1 MNNNGRP
8 SLLFNS
14 GLNTLGDNAYF
25 IRLTDNKKCFICYE
39 GETLD
44 GEFDKYIVREGIKGA
59 CIFTLENAINFCMQ
73 SNANN
78 IEPVKVLEILGNDGS
93 LN

>member
-1 MNNNGRP
+1 MNNSGRP
-8 SLLFNS
+8 SLLFKS
-14 GLNTLGDNAYF
+14 GLNALGANAYF
-25 IRLTDNKKCFICYE
+25 IRLTDNHNCFICYE

-44 GEFDKYIVREGIKGA
+44 GEFDKYIVRQGKEGA
-59 CIFTLENAINFCMQ
+59 CIFTLQNAIAFCMQ